1 MQFFVLYPKYPF
13 SANLA
18 QKYQNCQFKLKF
30 EYINMYLI
38 YLKCT
43 EYLVPVLISY
53 SLITLFATS
62 ICVYLVPAL
71 ISCSLITLFA
81 TSIF

>member
-38 YLKCT
+38 YLKIT

-53 SLITLFATS
+53 SLIIYSQLRFLYTTDS
-62 ICVYLVPAL
+62 IYLPR
-71 ISCSLITLFA
+71 FRK
-81 TSIF
+81 

>member
-18 QKYQNCQFKLKF
+18 QKYQTCQFKLKF

-38 YLKCT
+38 YLKIT

-53 SLITLFATS
+53 SLIIL
-62 ICVYLVPAL
+62 L
-71 ISCSLITLFA
+71 A
-81 TSIF
+81 TSIFIHNR